1 MSVDA
6 ETFRR
11 AVGRFATGVTIV
23 TAKDAGGR
31 DHGMTVSAFAALSLH
46 PPLVLVCIDRSAD
59 MFEVLQRSDR
69 FCINVLAADQEPVSQ
84 RFCDLDPEQR
94 FEGIAITRTQHGIA
108 VLPNEVALV
117 ECRVTARHDGGDHG
131 IFVAEVESAVTTG
144 REPLIHFRGAYHRLG
159 R

>member
-6 ETFRR
+6 DTFRR
-11 AVGRFATGVTIV
+11 AAGRFASGITVV

-31 DHGMTVSAFAALSLH
+31 DHGMTVSAFAALSLQ

-59 MFEVLQRSDR
+59 MFEVLQHTDR
-69 FCINVLAADQEPVSQ
+69 FCVNILAADQEPLSQ
-84 RFCDLDPEQR
+84 RFSDLDPDQR
-94 FEGIAITRTQHGIA
+94 FEGIAITRTQHDIA
-108 VLPNEVALV
+108 VLPNEVARL

-131 IFVAEVESAVTTG
+131 IFVAEVDDAVTSG
-144 REPLIHFRGAYHRLG
+144 REPLIHFRGAYHRLE